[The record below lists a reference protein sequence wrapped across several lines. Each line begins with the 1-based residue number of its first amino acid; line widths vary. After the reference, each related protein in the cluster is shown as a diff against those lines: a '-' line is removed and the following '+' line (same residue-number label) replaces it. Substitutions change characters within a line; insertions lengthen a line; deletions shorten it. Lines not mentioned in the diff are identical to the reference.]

1 MKENVKQFSIDNIRE
16 VATDES
22 VEFAIARI
30 AVLSTRPNS
39 HGVNI
44 TEEILRRDGKSV
56 LGKWVVAKY
65 NKWIDDTTTHL
76 PSETIVGI
84 VPKDANLTFEETDDG
99 FLVMYV
105 DAIISKIYATEVY
118 KLFTKDNFRNVSV
131 EMGTSNDTE
140 LEDGTTDIDGLCI
153 YGITILGRTVKGSC
167 PDANMK
173 IVQFSEQQ
181 ANDFYDKAF
190 AFNKIKDM
198 ANDLIQFA
206 DNQLKLN
213 KLEKKSKEDNMEE
226 NKEFSEKVDESKDED
241 IVMEEPTQ
249 IGEEETKA
257 VKGDTE
263 VDEIEGEVEDKEVE
277 LSEEESTEDKEMAC
291 GESKEMGCGK
301 DDNKEMSCVEE
312 KEMSEQPTEETVVEE
327 KSFSEQAKEFA
338 EEEYKDFVEKLFS
351 CEMKD
356 FVEQVVELKKFMD
369 NRIKSDTEKRFS
381 EIMVEPKLCLGEKA
395 YNVLFEEG
403 KTLGIEELDAFE
415 TKVKAFCEDAPKKQ
429 EQPEEEFL
437 KFSCGDTTNEVKTE
451 LSVDELIEKYSY

>member
-1 MKENVKQFSIDNIRE
+1 MIETNKKFSINDVVIDRN
-16 VATDES
+16 
-22 VEFAIARI
+22 VEDKDFAIAEI
-30 AVLSTRPNS
+30 WALSEGNNS
-39 HGVNI
+39 HHNPFSREVL
-44 TEEILRRDGKSV
+44 ERDAHTFKGKFII
-56 LGKWVVAKY
+56 GKY
-65 NKWIDDTTTHL
+65 NKFISDTEGHEIQEDIYGYV
-76 PSETIVGI
+76 SV
-84 VPKDANLTFEETDDG
+84 TDEPQFKLKVVDG
-99 FLVMYV
+99 VEKEFVV
-105 DAIISKIYATEVY
+105 VKAILSKIYAKEIVDM
-118 KLFTKDNFRNVSV
+118 FNIDNKRSVSC
-131 EMGTSNDTE
+131 EFSCALMYDEDEYGRAID
-140 LEDGTTDIDGLCI
+140 EDGVVLNSDNPILGYSI
-153 YGITILGRTVKGSC
+153 SGITILGKRINPSVKGA
-167 PDANMK
+167 DMVMK
-173 IVQFSEQQ
+173 KFSE
-181 ANDFYDKAF
+181 DT
-190 AFNKIKDM
+190 NK
-198 ANDLIQFA
+198 
-206 DNQLKLN
+206 LKL
-213 KLEKKSKEDNMEE
+213 ETIKSKEDNMEE

-351 CEMKD
+351 YEMKD

-415 TKVKAFCEDAPKKQ
+415 AKVKAFCEDAPKKQ